1 MLDPIYCGD
10 GMLEDNEEL
19 AIQYVIDYPIH
30 SERANSDEEMDQLR
44 QEISSFLE
52 TWRQQNANRTNRYA
66 AVVKDKNPR
75 QWWNINGHRFPNL
88 AHLAKVVFNFP
99 TSSASTERSFSANS
113 FIHSKLRNRMCE
125 ETSNKL
131 TYIKLNVDKAIPKD
145 IHGRPL
151 YQFNI
156 GDSDDDDS
164 M

>member
-1 MLDPIYCGD
+1 VNGRSITNTNFLVGGLDIFVETRYEGD
-10 GMLEDNEEL
+10 VSHD
-19 AIQYVIDYPIH
+19 AQYVKNEWI
-30 SERANSDEEMDQLR
+30 EN
-44 QEISSFLE
+44 
-52 TWRQQNANRTNRYA
+52 NRYA